1 MSFSGCLFR
10 TKQKAKASFAEYIT
24 FSKMCMGLIFHGK
37 KGNGSYLFG
46 LSKKLTFWEI
56 DTSNGNGKGQDSNGK
71 GQMSHT
77 FCPLPLLLSVMVT
90 GEDSNGTGQIIINMS
105 A

>member
-1 MSFSGCLFR
+1 
-10 TKQKAKASFAEYIT
+10 
-24 FSKMCMGLIFHGK
+24 MCMGLIFHGK

-46 LSKKLTFWEI
+46 LSNKDNFLEI
-56 DTSNGNGKGQDSNGK
+56 NTSNGNSKGQDSNGK
-71 GQMSHT
+71 GQMSHP

-90 GEDSNGTGQIIINMS
+90 GQDSNGTGQIIKNMN

>member
-1 MSFSGCLFR
+1 
-10 TKQKAKASFAEYIT
+10 
-24 FSKMCMGLIFHGK
+24 MCMGLIFHDK
-37 KGNGSYLFG
+37 KCNGSYLLG
-46 LSKKLTFWEI
+46 SSKKLTFWEI

-71 GQMSHT
+71 GQMCHL

-90 GEDSNGTGQIIINMS
+90 GQDSNGTGQIIINTS

>member
-1 MSFSGCLFR
+1 M
-10 TKQKAKASFAEYIT
+10 A
-24 FSKMCMGLIFHGK
+24 K
-37 KGNGSYLFG
+37 KGNGNYLFG

-71 GQMSHT
+71 EQMSHP
-77 FCPLPLLLSVMVT
+77 FCPLPLPLSVMVT
-90 GEDSNGTGQIIINMS
+90 GQDSNGTGQIIINMS